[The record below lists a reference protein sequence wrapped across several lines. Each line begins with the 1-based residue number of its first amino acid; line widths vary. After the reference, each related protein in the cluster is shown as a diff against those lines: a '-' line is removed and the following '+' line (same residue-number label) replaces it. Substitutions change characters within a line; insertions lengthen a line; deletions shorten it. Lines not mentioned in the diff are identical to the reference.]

1 VIATDLAR
9 TLAALVASVA
19 VFAGCAS
26 HASAPND
33 ATVAPAVKT
42 ARVRIGSVETT
53 LVAAG
58 RVGPPAG
65 SDAKLA
71 FPTAGIVAEVV
82 VRPGDR
88 VTAGEPLAALDRR
101 ALDDDLAQARA
112 DASAA
117 TATYARGSSA
127 SAAETSARDKDDA
140 ARARFDALR
149 RGGAAAQSDRIAA
162 RALAQQAALK
172 VDLDRRALDR
182 ETVLYAG
189 GVAAAKDVEAA
200 RSLLASDIADRQ
212 SADAKAAAATAG
224 FAATVRSAAADA
236 AQARSDLASARA
248 AVGTARAER
257 DAALAKLASAETDVA
272 RAVLRAPSTGIVVSV
287 LKHPGEAVD
296 PTTPVVDVVPPERG
310 EVTLAIPS
318 DDAARVVA
326 GDVVRLAFR
335 GVTSSARAH
344 VAAVVPA
351 VDSTTQAV
359 TVVVRGDVPQ
369 RTVAGEAVE
378 ATIVLGRTSGIVVPS
393 SAIVT
398 DPETARSVVFV
409 RDRASKATPY
419 ISRDVVVRASG
430 AGSAVVSGLRAGDEI
445 AIDGAYDLLAPGGS

>member
-1 VIATDLAR
+1 
-9 TLAALVASVA
+9 
-19 VFAGCAS
+19 
-26 HASAPND
+26 
-33 ATVAPAVKT
+33 
-42 ARVRIGSVETT
+42 
-53 LVAAG
+53 
-58 RVGPPAG
+58 
-65 SDAKLA
+65 
-71 FPTAGIVAEVV
+71 
-82 VRPGDR
+82 
-88 VTAGEPLAALDRR
+88 
-101 ALDDDLAQARA
+101 
-112 DASAA
+112 
-117 TATYARGSSA
+117 
-127 SAAETSARDKDDA
+127 
-140 ARARFDALR
+140 
-149 RGGAAAQSDRIAA
+149 
-162 RALAQQAALK
+162 
-172 VDLDRRALDR
+172 
-182 ETVLYAG
+182 
-189 GVAAAKDVEAA
+189 
-200 RSLLASDIADRQ
+200 
-212 SADAKAAAATAG
+212 
-224 FAATVRSAAADA
+224 
-236 AQARSDLASARA
+236 
-248 AVGTARAER
+248 VGTARAER